1 MVAVAHRL
9 CIAQKVV
16 LLILLFPEIQI
27 ITPAKTDVLIIF
39 FVFVHIFLHSRE
51 SELYRY
57 ILDGT
62 SALAW
67 ELPFLRCLGHTCLSH
82 KDGGIPLSALP
93 KDTTSKLAGLF
104 STTSHKCRAP
114 SREAVDTIF

>member
-67 ELPFLRCLGHTCLSH
+67 ELPFLGVWAICLSH

-93 KDTTSKLAGLF
+93 KDTTSELAGLF
-104 STTSHKCRAP
+104 STNSHKCRAP